1 MCVCTHDGCSGWM
14 LAQHW
19 KPQDGGDLMLGLHFS
34 VFPRKRKPASHNAR
48 FVVSCAVMS
57 LFSCF
62 SFFFSFF
69 ALSVLHCSWK
79 NGKEMKV
86 SVAFQQKNGLGTKGH
101 VAGSLE
107 QAEVGWKYLEIAGE
121 MTT

>member
-1 MCVCTHDGCSGWM
+1 
-14 LAQHW
+14 
-19 KPQDGGDLMLGLHFS
+19 MLGLS
-34 VFPRKRKPASHNAR
+34 FPVLSCY
-48 FVVSCAVMS
+48 FFLVSR
-57 LFSCF
+57 
-62 SFFFSFF
+62 FFFSFF